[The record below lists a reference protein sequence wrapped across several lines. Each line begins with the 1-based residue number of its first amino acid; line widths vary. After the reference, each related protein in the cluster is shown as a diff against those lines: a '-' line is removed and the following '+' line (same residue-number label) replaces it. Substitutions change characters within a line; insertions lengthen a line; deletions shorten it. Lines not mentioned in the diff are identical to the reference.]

1 MDAWFTFANKA
12 STLARLEGRLASARV
27 LPQATIS
34 AKQWTQDAEGALSA
48 VLSTPWA
55 LRQAGEDRWPPLIV
69 RSCVDGEDSALQSLA
84 GHFASVQNVA
94 GPAALRD
101 AIKTVFASYGD
112 KAAPEHRVLIQPMLQ
127 GVLSSGVA
135 TSREVGSGRPYFVIN
150 ISHGEDTTL
159 VTGGRSNGA
168 EVYYHFRGAL
178 ETPSGQTGAVI
189 RLMRELETMTGLTR
203 LDIEFAFAR
212 GEHLPVLLQARPLIG
227 PSPPSAPRDRH
238 CRMLAHAEA
247 KVGKLLQPHPLA
259 RGRRG
264 ALGVMPD
271 WNPAEMIG
279 VRPRPLA
286 LSLYRSLVTD
296 QVWSGQRR
304 AYGYRDLAGF
314 PLLVEVLGAPYID
327 VRASFESFVPASMDV
342 ANVDPLVEHYMDRL
356 LAAPELHDKVE
367 FEVVVSC
374 YAFDIEERLARLRK
388 GGVAPS
394 VTAALKTALHALTE
408 RLLDPKTS
416 PRWTDLAALETLQ
429 SRRATL
435 RSAGLD
441 PLAEAYW
448 LLEDCRRFGTAPF
461 AGLARMGFIA
471 VEMLNSLVA
480 IGAIDEGDKRDFL
493 MGVSTVT
500 TAMQRDLNR
509 LTRTAFLE
517 RYGHLRPGAYDIL
530 SPRYDEAPELYF
542 GEAATAPAVTKIEGA
557 NGGGPSGVNGWAHD
571 LILNEGL
578 SAPSAGSA
586 RARLVSAVRPLL
598 VQHGFGVTPEAFVD
612 FLADGVR
619 DRERAKFL
627 FTRNLSDAL
636 ARLKAWG
643 EEAGLSA
650 GELSYADVRAI
661 REVYGSA
668 RDPTALFCESI
679 REGRDAH
686 AITSAT
692 CLPPLI
698 TSAKA
703 VWGYLLPLSTPNF
716 VTSQSAQGRVVND
729 LDRARLEGSIVL
741 IPSADP
747 GFDWIFACNPA
758 GLITAYGGANSHM
771 AIRAA
776 ELDLPAVIGAGEQ
789 LFAEW
794 AEAPGLRI
802 DCANR
807 RVDRLLM

>member
-1 MDAWFTFANKA
+1 MDAQVALDPFTFANKA
-12 STLARLEGRLASARV
+12 STLARLEGRLAAARV
-27 LPQATIS
+27 LPQITIS
-34 AKQWTQDAEGALSA
+34 AQQWTFHAEIALNQVLSA
-48 VLSTPWA
+48 PWA
-55 LRQAGEDRWPPLIV
+55 VRRAGEDGWPLLIV
-69 RSCVDGEDSALQSLA
+69 RSSAGGEDSDLHSLA

-94 GPAALRD
+94 GRAALRD
-101 AIKTVFASYGD
+101 AIARVFASYGES
-112 KAAPEHRVLIQPMLQ
+112 AARDPEVLIQPMLQ
-127 GVLSSGVA
+127 GVLASGVA

-150 ISHGEDTTL
+150 TSYGEDTTL
-159 VTGGRSNGA
+159 VTAGRSNGA

-178 ETPSGQTGAVI
+178 EAPPGQTGAIV
-189 RLMRELETMTGLTR
+189 RLMRELEAVTGLTR
-203 LDIEFAFAR
+203 LDIEFAFVR
-212 GEHLPVLLQARPLIG
+212 DENLPVLLQARPLVG
-227 PSPPSAPRDRH
+227 TPPLSAPRDRH
-238 CRMLAHAEA
+238 CRRLAQAES
-247 KVGKLLQPHPLA
+247 KVRKLLQPHPLA

-279 VRPRPLA
+279 VRPKPLA

-296 QVWSGQRR
+296 QVWAGQRR

-314 PLLVEVLGAPYID
+314 PLLVEVLGTPYID
-327 VRASFESFVPASMDV
+327 VRASFESFVPAAMDLD
-342 ANVDPLVEHYMDRL
+342 AVDPLVEHYMDRL
-356 LAAPELHDKVE
+356 FACPHLHDKVE

-374 YAFDIEERLARLRK
+374 CAFDIDDRLARLRQ
-388 GGVAPS
+388 GGVPPD
-394 VTAALKTALHALTE
+394 VTASLHTALHGLTR
-408 RLLDPKTS
+408 RLIDPTKS
-416 PRWTDLAALETLQ
+416 PRFADLAALDTLQ
-429 SRRATL
+429 SRREAL
-435 RSAGLD
+435 RTAGLD

-448 LLEDCRRFGTAPF
+448 LLEDCRRYGTAPF

-480 IGAIDEGDKRDFL
+480 VGAIDEEDRRAFL

-500 TAMQRDLNR
+500 TQMQRDLTR
-509 LTRTAFLE
+509 LPRAAFLE

-530 SPRYDEAPELYF
+530 SPRYDEAPTLYF
-542 GEAATAPAVTKIEGA
+542 GEAKEPVAPQAERA
-557 NGGGPSGVNGWAHD
+557 NGWTHD
-571 LILNEGL
+571 LDESR
-578 SAPSAGSA
+578 SAQGWRDV
-586 RARLVSAVRPLL
+586 RARLVSRAAPLL
-598 VQHGFGVTPEAFVD
+598 ARCGFDIAPEAFVD
-612 FLADGVR
+612 GLADGVR

-650 GELSYADVRAI
+650 GELAYADIRAI
-661 REVYGSA
+661 RDIYGSA
-668 RDPTALFCESI
+668 RDPVDLFCESI

-686 AITSAT
+686 AITAAT

-698 TSAKA
+698 TDAKA
-703 VWGYLLPLSTPNF
+703 VWGFALPLSTPNF
-716 VTSQSAQGRVVND
+716 VTSQSAQGRVVSD
-729 LDRARLEGSIVL
+729 LDRARLPGAIVL

-747 GFDWIFACNPA
+747 GFDWIFACKPA

-776 ELDLPAVIGAGEQ
+776 ELDLPAVIGAGER

-794 AEAPGLRI
+794 SQAPSLKI

-807 RVDRLLM
+807 RVDRLPM